1 MEVVKRAAMAPA
13 EPSGQ
18 DRAVA
23 SRAQAEESKARAEA
37 AAQRREEAVEARTE
51 TAGQSEPGDVGSAAA
66 AYGGEPDAEAPT
78 DLAGRRLNFNYETL
92 LVGLG
97 PRYYLR
103 ARSRSRRE
111 PFRHYHRHPIR
122 HGPRSDR

>member
-1 MEVVKRAAMAPA
+1 MDVSPIAGNPDATIRKMEVVKRAAMAPA

-78 DLAGRRLNFNYETL
+78 LLA
-92 LVGLG
+92 V
-97 PRYYLR
+97 
-103 ARSRSRRE
+103 A
-111 PFRHYHRHPIR
+111 
-122 HGPRSDR
+122 